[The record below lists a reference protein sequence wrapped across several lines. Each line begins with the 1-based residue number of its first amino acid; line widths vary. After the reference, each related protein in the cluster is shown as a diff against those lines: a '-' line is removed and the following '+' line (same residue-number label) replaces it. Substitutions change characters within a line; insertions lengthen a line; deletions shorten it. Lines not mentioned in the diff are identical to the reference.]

1 MRLIRNVISGVFG
14 LIHRGALEHTQHHGV
29 LLLLFSHQD
38 VSDCSATP
46 WTVGHQGPLSM
57 GFSRQ
62 GYWSKLPFPSP
73 GDLPNPGTELV
84 SPASADKFF
93 TAEPPGMPTRGYP
106 GFKAIGQSSFC
117 CCSVAQSCL
126 TLCDPM
132 NCSTPGFPS
141 PSPWVAQTHVHRIS
155 DAIQP
160 SCSLSSPSPPAF
172 YLSQH

>member
-1 MRLIRNVISGVFG
+1 ML
-14 LIHRGALEHTQHHGV
+14 LV
-29 LLLLFSHQD
+29 LLNLIPCFKGFPGGVVGECLSLSRVQLL
-38 VSDCSATP
+38 ATP
-46 WTVGHQGPLSM
+46 WTIARQDCQALLSM

-84 SPASADKFF
+84 SPVSADKFF

-117 CCSVAQSCL
+117 CCSVAQSCRS
-126 TLCDPM
+126 LCDPID
-132 NCSTPGFPS
+132 CSTPGFPVHRYF
-141 PSPWVAQTHVHRIS
+141 PEFAQTHVHRDN

-160 SCSLSSPSPPAF
+160 SHPLSPHSPSALNPSHYRGLF
-172 YLSQH
+172 

>member
-84 SPASADKFF
+84 SPVLPDSWPLSHLGSLFKFSTQGLKSKHCISAFGFLDHPSPGIEAVVYIVKPQFALSLASAQK
-93 TAEPPGMPTRGYP
+93 
-106 GFKAIGQSSFC
+106 
-117 CCSVAQSCL
+117 
-126 TLCDPM
+126 
-132 NCSTPGFPS
+132 
-141 PSPWVAQTHVHRIS
+141 
-155 DAIQP
+155 
-160 SCSLSSPSPPAF
+160 
-172 YLSQH
+172 